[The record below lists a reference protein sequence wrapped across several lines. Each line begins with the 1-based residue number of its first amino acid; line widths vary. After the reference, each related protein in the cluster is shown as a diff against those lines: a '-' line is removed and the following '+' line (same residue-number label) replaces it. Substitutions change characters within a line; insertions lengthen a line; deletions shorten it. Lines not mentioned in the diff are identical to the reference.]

1 MKRSGMKNGSRNSVK
16 TGEEVIQNLNME
28 SRNGS
33 FCPVGIQFL
42 LPPVGIK
49 TGTKKQGKFWG

>member
-1 MKRSGMKNGSRNSVK
+1 MKNGSRNSVK